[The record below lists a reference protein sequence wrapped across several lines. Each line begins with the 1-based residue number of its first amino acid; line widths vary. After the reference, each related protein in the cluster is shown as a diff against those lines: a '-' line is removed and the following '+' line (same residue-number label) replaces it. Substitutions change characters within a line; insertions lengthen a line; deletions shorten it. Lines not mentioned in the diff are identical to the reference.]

1 LCRNSQNGALV
12 SNVAVLMGQSL
23 LAQGIVSRLRQSAP
37 ALEVEVVDIDL
48 PDVFERL
55 ASIQPRTLIVEADA
69 MANSPYCTFDS
80 LFQVFPNLTVI
91 EVRLDTPKMQL
102 IQSGQVD
109 SSGFGDLLQILE
121 RSNANLPGAASSSS
135 G

>member
-1 LCRNSQNGALV
+1 MS
-12 SNVAVLMGQSL
+12 SVAVLMGQSL

-37 ALEVEVVDIDL
+37 ALEVAVVDIDL

-55 ASIQPRTLIVEADA
+55 AAIQPRTLIVEADA

-80 LFQVFPNLTVI
+80 LFEVFPNLTVI
-91 EVRLDTPKMQL
+91 AVRLDTPKMQL

-121 RSNANLPGAASSSS
+121 RSSANLPGSTSSSI